1 MKLGKI
7 TKTLLATSLASL
19 MSMSA
24 MADKYVIDTKGAHA
38 SIQFKIQHLGYSWLT
53 GRFNDFKGEFTFDEK
68 NLAASQVNVV
78 IDTKSVDSNHAE
90 RDKHLRGNDFLDVS
104 TYPKAIFQSTSVVP
118 GADGSFQL
126 VGDLTLHGVTKSVT
140 IDANHI
146 GGGNDPWGGFRN
158 GFEGSTTI
166 KLKDFGIDY
175 NLGPAS
181 ETVELELHV
190 EGIRQ

>member
-7 TKTLLATSLASL
+7 TKTLLAASLASL

-24 MADKYVIDTKGAHA
+24 LADKYVIDTTGAHA
-38 SIQFKIQHLGYSWLT
+38 SIQFRIKHLGYSWLT

-104 TYPKAIFQSTSVVP
+104 TYPKAIFQSKSVVP
-118 GADGSFQL
+118 GDNGTFQL

-140 IDANHI
+140 IDAEHI

-158 GFEGSTTI
+158 GFAGTTTI